1 MRKPKPTNGQTTG
14 QAGGAARV
22 IAALREGGWSL
33 VRSGSGYR
41 ARCPA
46 HRGKDRNLAV
56 RVDGDTVL
64 TKCHSHGCAHLDV
77 LGALGLRRERRE
89 HRRAR
94 RAESSLTE
102 RIGREAHLVH
112 PGDPAHRYL
121 IERRRAWHADAPL
134 PSSVRT
140 WWNQGHPHVVFRF
153 HGEDGE
159 SWQYERLTADGERL
173 EPRMRRAAGGVAGKR
188 FTVRMP
194 DATREAWTEGPL
206 TAMAAAQLY
215 KCTAHAA
222 GGATNLARVR
232 LPAGT
237 RHIIDADGDLA
248 GWSAAESIR
257 ASNPYAN
264 VQIVT
269 RTWGDALDELIA
281 EHEERL
287 ALRAGY

>member
-1 MRKPKPTNGQTTG
+1 MRAITD
-14 QAGGAARV
+14 V
-22 IAALREGGWSL
+22 LAALEGRGWSPI
-33 VRSGSGYR
+33 RSGAGWR

-56 RVDGDTVL
+56 ADADGRALVH
-64 TKCHSHGCAHLDV
+64 CHSRNCTLPSILD
-77 LGALGLRRERRE
+77 ALGLTRERPE
-89 HRRAR
+89 HRQAR
-94 RAESSLTE
+94 RAESSLTD
-102 RIGREAHLVH
+102 RIGAQAHVVQV
-112 PGDPAHRYL
+112 GDPVWRYL
-121 IERRRAWHADAPL
+121 VEVRRAWPPDAPL
-134 PSSVRT
+134 PASVRT
-140 WWNQGHPHVVFRF
+140 WWTQGHPHVAFRF

-159 SWQYERLTADGERL
+159 SWQYEQLTADGERL
-173 EPRMRRAAGGVAGKR
+173 EPRMRRAAGGIAGKR

-215 KCTAHAA
+215 NCTAHAA
-222 GGATNLARVR
+222 GGATNLSKVK
-232 LPAGT
+232 LTPGT
-237 RHIIDADGDLA
+237 RHIVDADGDLA

-269 RTWGDALDELIA
+269 RTWGDALDELIV

-287 ALRAGY
+287 ALQGVY